1 MLYTGRLFT
10 KGSFLILTSSCLILY
25 IHTKCSGFT
34 TGWFGGFSEP
44 TKWIKRKQL
53 CGFGWFWVP
62 TEMWKETAPWTRKLG
77 FSVKVNIYLKP
88 FIRFTSENMNTENE
102 DAAGRN
108 FWIFEILHFKIRK
121 WMEWHHHKKCIPT
134 PHPPTPPRP
143 PLKGQNK
150 RKTQP
155 IHEIKNILT
164 SPENPKFQS
173 LDGTSAI
180 CVVLSSA
187 LSFSLLVDI
196 YFSSS
201 IDLEEACWMAAPN
214 IHSRHYEGERW

>member
-1 MLYTGRLFT
+1 
-10 KGSFLILTSSCLILY
+10 
-25 IHTKCSGFT
+25 
-34 TGWFGGFSEP
+34 
-44 TKWIKRKQL
+44 
-53 CGFGWFWVP
+53 
-62 TEMWKETAPWTRKLG
+62 
-77 FSVKVNIYLKP
+77 
-88 FIRFTSENMNTENE
+88 MNTENE
-102 DAAGRN
+102 DASKSCISKSENGWSDITIRN
-108 FWIFEILHFKIRK
+108 VY
-121 WMEWHHHKKCIPT
+121 PP
-134 PHPPTPPRP
+134 PHPPAPHPRP

-201 IDLEEACWMAAPN
+201 IDLEEAC
-214 IHSRHYEGERW
+214 

>member
-1 MLYTGRLFT
+1 MRMLQAEIF
-10 KGSFLILTSSCLILY
+10 
-25 IHTKCSGFT
+25 
-34 TGWFGGFSEP
+34 GFS
-44 TKWIKRKQL
+44 KSCISK
-53 CGFGWFWVP
+53 
-62 TEMWKETAPWTRKLG
+62 
-77 FSVKVNIYLKP
+77 
-88 FIRFTSENMNTENE
+88 SENGWSDITI
-102 DAAGRN
+102 RN
-108 FWIFEILHFKIRK
+108 VY
-121 WMEWHHHKKCIPT
+121 P
-134 PHPPTPPRP
+134 P

-196 YFSSS
+196 YF
-201 IDLEEACWMAAPN
+201 IF
-214 IHSRHYEGERW
+214 

>member
-1 MLYTGRLFT
+1 M
-10 KGSFLILTSSCLILY
+10 
-25 IHTKCSGFT
+25 
-34 TGWFGGFSEP
+34 
-44 TKWIKRKQL
+44 

-62 TEMWKETAPWTRKLG
+62 TDMWKETAPWTRKLG

-88 FIRFTSENMNTENE
+88 FIHFTSENMNIENE

-108 FWIFEILHFKIRK
+108 CISKSENGWSDITIRNVY
-121 WMEWHHHKKCIPT
+121 PL
-134 PHPPTPPRP
+134 P

-155 IHEIKNILT
+155 IHEIINILT
-164 SPENPKFQS
+164 SPKNPKFQS
-173 LDGTSAI
+173 LDGTSARI
-180 CVVLSSA
+180 ACVVLSSA

-214 IHSRHYEGERW
+214 IHSRQNTVWTMTTRGKVGKKSAFQISFELLLV

>member
-1 MLYTGRLFT
+1 MLYTGHLFT

-62 TEMWKETAPWTRKLG
+62 TDMWKETAPWTRKLG

-88 FIRFTSENMNTENE
+88 FIHFTSENMNTENE

-121 WMEWHHHKKCIPT
+121 WMEWHHHKKCIL
-134 PHPPTPPRP
+134 TPPSQRTKQKENTTHP
-143 PLKGQNK
+143 WNNK
-150 RKTQP
+150 YFDLPQKP
-155 IHEIKNILT
+155 KI
-164 SPENPKFQS
+164 PKFRWNIS
-173 LDGTSAI
+173 KNCL
-180 CVVLSSA
+180 C
-187 LSFSLLVDI
+187 
-196 YFSSS
+196 S
-201 IDLEEACWMAAPN
+201 IIFC
-214 IHSRHYEGERW
+214 Y

>member
-10 KGSFLILTSSCLILY
+10 KWSFSILTSSCLILY

-34 TGWFGGFSEP
+34 TGWFGGFSKP

-62 TEMWKETAPWTRKLG
+62 TDMWKETAPWTRKLG

-88 FIRFTSENMNTENE
+88 FIHFTSENMNIENE

-121 WMEWHHHKKCIPT
+121 WMEWHHYKKCIPT
-134 PHPPTPPRP
+134 PPSQRTKQKENTTHPWN
-143 PLKGQNK
+143 NK
-150 RKTQP
+150 YFDLPQKP
-155 IHEIKNILT
+155 KI
-164 SPENPKFQS
+164 PKFRWNIS
-173 LDGTSAI
+173 KNCL
-180 CVVLSSA
+180 C
-187 LSFSLLVDI
+187 
-196 YFSSS
+196 S
-201 IDLEEACWMAAPN
+201 IIFCT
-214 IHSRHYEGERW
+214 